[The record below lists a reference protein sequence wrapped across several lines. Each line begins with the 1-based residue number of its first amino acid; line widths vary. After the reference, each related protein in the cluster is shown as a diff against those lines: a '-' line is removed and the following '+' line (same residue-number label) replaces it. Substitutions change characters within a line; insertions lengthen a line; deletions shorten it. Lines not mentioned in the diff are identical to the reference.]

1 MIRLEESGVAR
12 GEGEASAPG
21 AAFWGRKLRLKC
33 HVTYMKCQRMLVITM
48 AGLRKRG
55 ARLEGLLRGPIQW
68 RVHKFLRRI
77 IKS

>member
-1 MIRLEESGVAR
+1 
-12 GEGEASAPG
+12 
-21 AAFWGRKLRLKC
+21 
-33 HVTYMKCQRMLVITM
+33 MKCQRMLVITM